1 MRIARF
7 AAVAVVTAGLAAC
20 GGSSIPAEQAKLQGP
35 PVLAP
40 LGTGAR
46 WTYRITDPA
55 KGVFDKQV
63 VVLGP
68 GPVPESTATGIE
80 VRDTEPTNEET
91 AWMDVESGFLVRHR
105 EEDRK
110 AGTLVRVT
118 TWDPPAPKDLAVEAQ
133 AGWTGQVQAT
143 EREWHPDG
151 SISTKQPIYKF
162 TVVATGVSVTVP
174 AGTYTCIQV
183 VRERLDKL
191 DRRTFWL
198 APNVGKVREESDRIE
213 ELSSY
218 VPGT

>member
-20 GGSSIPAEQAKLQGP
+20 GGSPIPAEQAKLQGP

-68 GPVPESTATGIE
+68 GPIPESTATGIE

-110 AGTLVRVT
+110 AGTLVRVL
-118 TWDPPAPKDLAVEAQ
+118 PRFERP
-133 AGWTGQVQAT
+133 AGWLHVVTPAAKHVPRKVTAF
-143 EREWHPDG
+143 RELVVEILGRRSAGAASGAGVPLTTTPPGARRG
-151 SISTKQPIYKF
+151 SRSCTP
-162 TVVATGVSVTVP
+162 GP
-174 AGTYTCIQV
+174 AG
-183 VRERLDKL
+183 R
-191 DRRTFWL
+191 
-198 APNVGKVREESDRIE
+198 A
-213 ELSSY
+213 
-218 VPGT
+218 